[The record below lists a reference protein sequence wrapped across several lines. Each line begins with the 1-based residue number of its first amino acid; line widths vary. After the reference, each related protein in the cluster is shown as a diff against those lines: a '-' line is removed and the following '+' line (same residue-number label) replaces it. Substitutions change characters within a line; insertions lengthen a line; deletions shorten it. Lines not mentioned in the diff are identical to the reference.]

1 MASTRPAI
9 GTGQDVMLDLLSANP
24 GMHDFGGEIIPL
36 AAADHKVGR
45 AGSMVPPVCTSE
57 Y

>member
-1 MASTRPAI
+1 MASTRLAI
-9 GTGQDVMLDLLSANP
+9 DTGQDVMLDLLSANA

-36 AAADHKVGR
+36 AAADHKVGG
-45 AGSMVPPVCTSE
+45 AGSMLCTSE